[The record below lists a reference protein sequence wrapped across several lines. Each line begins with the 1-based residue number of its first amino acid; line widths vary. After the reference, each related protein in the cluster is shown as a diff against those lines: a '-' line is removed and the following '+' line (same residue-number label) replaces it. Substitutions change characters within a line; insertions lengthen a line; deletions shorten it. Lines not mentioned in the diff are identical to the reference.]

1 MNLDGI
7 IHRCAYTDCYA
18 RNENELVINIRTNKD
33 ITAVNLIYE
42 DPYINGASGRRP
54 WYGKRASMNVSMEL
68 KNCLIWTLVVSPKFK
83 RLQYYFEIIQ
93 NDEKR
98 NLLEDDL
105 YTDYDMKTEGIMKQY
120 FKALFAPLCG
130 ADE

>member
-1 MNLDGI
+1 MNIEGI

-54 WYGKRASMNVSMEL
+54 WCGKRASMNVSMEL
-68 KNCLIWTLVVSPKFK
+68 KNCLIWTLVVSPEFK
-83 RLQYYFEIIQ
+83 RLQYYFEII
-93 NDEKR
+93 
-98 NLLEDDL
+98 
-105 YTDYDMKTEGIMKQY
+105 
-120 FKALFAPLCG
+120 
-130 ADE
+130 

>member
-1 MNLDGI
+1 MNIEGI

-54 WYGKRASMNVSMEL
+54 WCGKRASMNVSMEL
-68 KNCLIWTLVVSPKFK
+68 KKLPDMDFGCFTG
-83 RLQYYFEIIQ
+83 IQ
-93 NDEKR
+93 KI
-98 NLLEDDL
+98 
-105 YTDYDMKTEGIMKQY
+105 TI
-120 FKALFAPLCG
+120 LF
-130 ADE
+130 